1 MFKPKECFKIVRTNL
16 EILLYDNPTLSMLI

>member
-1 MFKPKECFKIVRTNL
+1 MFKPNECFKIVRAKL

>member
-1 MFKPKECFKIVRTNL
+1 MFKPNECFKIVRTKL